1 MWCGKTR
8 TASGTWRAKR
18 LKRFVVGQVEL
29 THGICPECEKKM
41 SNDLEKYGTA

>member
-8 TASGTWRAKR
+8 TASGKWRAQKQSTSAGA
-18 LKRFVVGQVEL
+18 KTEY

-41 SNDLEKYGTA
+41 SDDLRNFGTA